1 MTVVLMILATFAG
14 WMLIKYLTPLA
25 FKHLTPLAL
34 VGVAWGVYSIPW
46 HGLLVVL
53 AVGGG
58 VMIVNAVLSFLGL
71 TVPAWD
77 VDWSA
82 FRPSLPRRKT
92 RTQPLEAP
100 SKTTRRRTP
109 TL

>member
-1 MTVVLMILATFAG
+1 MTIVLLILATFAG

-53 AVGGG
+53 AVGGA
-58 VMIVNAVLSFLGL
+58 VMMVNVVLSWLGL

-82 FRPSLPRRKT
+82 FTPRLPHRKT

-100 SKTTRRRTP
+100 GKTPRRRTP